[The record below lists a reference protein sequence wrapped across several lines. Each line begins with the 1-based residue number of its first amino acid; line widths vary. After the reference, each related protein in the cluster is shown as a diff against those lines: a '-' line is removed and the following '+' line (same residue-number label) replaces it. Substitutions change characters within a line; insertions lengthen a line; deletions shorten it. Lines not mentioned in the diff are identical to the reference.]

1 LPHWLAVFTACAA
14 LPLLLLGA
22 EVTTK
27 GAGMVDPQGFRAPW
41 HLLTALLRESG
52 LGFLI
57 EYSHRLAGMVVGVC
71 CIVLA
76 VQLWRTGRRP
86 FDRCLGLIALAGVVA
101 QGLLGIFRVD
111 QVSRELAFVHGLFAQ
126 VVFALL
132 VSVAVMTSRA
142 WATGESQRADLRR
155 LALVLVALVYAQ
167 VAFGAFLRHF
177 AGPDRSFSLTYVL
190 VAQRLHL
197 LTAFAVVVSVV
208 WAFLAVRARR
218 STDRPLRRLTGL
230 LAGIVAAQVLLGVEA
245 WFGRFGAGVGEGAP
259 APGLAADL
267 VRSLHV
273 LVGALL
279 FATTVVFTLLVY
291 RPGTAT
297 VALPTAPPRPLEGA
311 A

>member
-1 LPHWLAVFTACAA
+1 LAVFTACAA

-27 GAGMVDPQGFRAPW
+27 GAGMVDPKGFRAPW
-41 HLLTALLRESG
+41 HLLTALLRERG

-86 FDRCLGLIALAGVVA
+86 LDRCLGLIALTGVVA

-111 QVSRELAFVHGLFAQ
+111 QVSRELAFVHGLFGQ
-126 VVFALL
+126 VVFAVL

-142 WATGESQRADLRR
+142 WATGQGRRADLRR
-155 LALVLVALVYAQ
+155 LALVLIALVYAQ

-190 VAQRLHL
+190 IAQRLHL

-208 WAFLAVRARR
+208 WVFLAVRARPT
-218 STDRPLRRLTGL
+218 TDRTLRRVTRL
-230 LAGIVAAQVLLGVEA
+230 LVAILAAQVFLGVEA
-245 WFGRFGAGVGEGAP
+245 WFGRFGAGMGEGAP
-259 APGLAADL
+259 APGLGTDL

-297 VALPTAPPRPLEGA
+297 VALPAAPPRRLEGA